1 MLSRSKATAR
11 KDVNAGTP
19 HRRILAF
26 RRSLWLDRNLGPR
39 RRGAVAATMSPCD
52 TGPRVHGVEM
62 PITEV
67 VAAVIDGPTNVP
79 NVAAALMSRTAKPE

>member
-1 MLSRSKATAR
+1 
-11 KDVNAGTP
+11 
-19 HRRILAF
+19 
-26 RRSLWLDRNLGPR
+26 
-39 RRGAVAATMSPCD
+39 MSPCD